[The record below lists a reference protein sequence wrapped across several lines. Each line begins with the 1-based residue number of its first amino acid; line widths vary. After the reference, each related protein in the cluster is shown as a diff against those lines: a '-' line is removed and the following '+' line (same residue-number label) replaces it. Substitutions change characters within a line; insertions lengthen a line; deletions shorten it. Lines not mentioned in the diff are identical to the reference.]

1 VRDWTLDRRDAYP
14 TMKEKA
20 IFLTKMVTFE
30 SRQEAVEPFHG
41 LIYDIYTS
49 PALRRS
55 ELTTCLDICFL
66 VGCRAKDVT
75 IQENSIGLL
84 DISVPIFLA
93 LHLLFGTLD
102 GEQSLVPN
110 SQASFIRN
118 SSTFPPRVIAFNSS
132 APSYSSILRHLTR
145 SGPRLR
151 IWITQACLRHLE
163 AWLQC

>member
-1 VRDWTLDRRDAYP
+1 MVRDWTLDRRDAYP

-93 LHLLFGTLD
+93 LHTGGKGWCPDPVHHKYIAKKWTKDSANTHPEYSKDIQNF
-102 GEQSLVPN
+102 P
-110 SQASFIRN
+110 SQ
-118 SSTFPPRVIAFNSS
+118 FN
-132 APSYSSILRHLTR
+132 
-145 SGPRLR
+145 
-151 IWITQACLRHLE
+151 
-163 AWLQC
+163 